1 MSWLFPLHPRFAH
14 FPVVLLLVGSVLAL
28 FYLLGWRKAL
38 FPATAWL
45 LLLLGWVSLFVAI
58 LTGLIDRNHAPQDAA
73 LSAVLNPHIAAGFAL
88 LIVYGL
94 LLYERLRAPQVLDQP
109 RRRWLLLGLLLAG
122 SALVAVEGAL
132 GGQLVFHLGV
142 GVAR

>member
-14 FPVVLLLVGSVLAL
+14 FPVVLLLTGTVLAL
-28 FYLLGWRKAL
+28 LYLLGWRKAL
-38 FPATAWL
+38 FAATAWL
-45 LLLLGWVSLFVAI
+45 MLLLGWVAVFAAI
-58 LTGLIDRNHAPQDAA
+58 LSGLIDRNRAPQDPAI
-73 LSAVLNPHIAAGFAL
+73 STVMNPHIATGFAL

-94 LLYERLRAPQVLDQP
+94 LLYERLRAPQALDQP
-109 RRRWLLLGLLLAG
+109 RRRWLLLALLLAG
-122 SALVAVEGAL
+122 SVLLIVEGAL